1 MTAEVT
7 AYTLFAYVA
16 FVAVAYLLLAG
27 IWKLLGKIFDW
38 LD

>member
-16 FVAVAYLLLAG
+16 FVGLGFLLLAG
-27 IWKLLGKIFDW
+27 IWRLLGALFDW